1 MNWAVVLNAD
11 SDAMIFG
18 WTDILLFDLQML
30 WVHSSCTCLSLVRH
44 VPLSVKQQELND
56 LVVSS
61 YSIALDEDDLLN
73 VKVRLRGIVN
83 KYDVIKVRVQHT
95 LDDIFREAVKQPTK
109 MGKLI
114 IFS

>member
-1 MNWAVVLNAD
+1 MGPQQLY
-11 SDAMIFG
+11 
-18 WTDILLFDLQML
+18 
-30 WVHSSCTCLSLVRH
+30 LSLFSATCVIISR
-44 VPLSVKQQELND
+44 LKQQELND

-61 YSIALDEDDLLN
+61 YSIALDEDGLLN

-83 KYDVIKVRVQHT
+83 KYDVIKVRVQHA

-114 IFS
+114 IFG